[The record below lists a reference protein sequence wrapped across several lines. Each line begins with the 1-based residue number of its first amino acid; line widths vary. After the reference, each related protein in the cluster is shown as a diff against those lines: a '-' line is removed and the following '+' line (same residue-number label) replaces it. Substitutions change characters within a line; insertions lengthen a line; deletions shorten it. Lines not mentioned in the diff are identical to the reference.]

1 MGQVSASSTVL
12 IDAEPEPLLRQP
24 RITRPGGPKFLSLH
38 YSHYRVLEG
47 RAGRRAGVLLR
58 TLRVLISAES
68 DGFFMLP
75 SSRD

>member
-24 RITRPGGPKFLSLH
+24 RVTRPGGPKFLSP
-38 YSHYRVLEG
+38 HYRVLEG

-68 DGFFMLP
+68 DGFFILP